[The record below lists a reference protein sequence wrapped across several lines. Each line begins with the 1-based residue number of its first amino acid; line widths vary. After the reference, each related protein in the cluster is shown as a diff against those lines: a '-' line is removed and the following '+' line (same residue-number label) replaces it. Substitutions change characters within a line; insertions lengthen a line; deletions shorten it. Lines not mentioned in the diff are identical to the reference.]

1 MFATIIISLIA
12 ILFAFLAKYKKF
24 SYGLEVAFII
34 LTIFVAI
41 RYNWGNDYSGYLESF
56 KYVGSFSSFDPEILG
71 TEPGW
76 NFLYY
81 ISQPIGFFGFIIILT
96 VFEYFVI
103 YRLIKKYVPVE
114 WYWFSIFIFTFNT
127 SYLLV
132 TSSMMR
138 QFLAMCIFIIAVD
151 YIIKKRWIISILL
164 ILLASTFHTSAL
176 ILLPFAFFGYLNISL
191 TKRKPYIWFGVYLLL
206 YFLAVEL
213 LGDYFN
219 LLLSV
224 EQFERYEVYLNAE
237 KGGFGTGL
245 GLIFNMIMYF
255 VLLLHQKYQS
265 YNMKIIFILFAVS
278 VFFYLFA
285 DIAPLTVRLG
295 YYFSILSIV
304 CYPLMFY
311 VVKNKLIKYIF
322 LSGYIIVV
330 LKGFIDFFDPLGIW
344 YKAFYNYQTI
354 FSASHWM

>member
-12 ILFAFLAKYKKF
+12 ILFAFLARFKKF
-24 SYGLEVAFII
+24 SYGLEIAFII

-56 KYVGSFSSFDPEILG
+56 KYVGSFSSFDPNILG

-81 ISQPIGFFGFIIILT
+81 ISQPIGFFGFTIILT
-96 VFEYFVI
+96 IFEYFVI
-103 YRLIKKYVPVE
+103 YRLIKKFVPVE

-138 QFLAMCIFIIAVD
+138 QFLAMCIFIIAIE

-176 ILLPFAFFGYLNISL
+176 ILLPFSFFGYLNISL
-191 TKRKPYIWFGVYLLL
+191 TKSRPYIWFGVYLLL
-206 YFLAVEL
+206 YFIAVEL

-219 LLLSV
+219 LLLRL
-224 EQFERYEVYLNAE
+224 EQFEKYEVYLNDD

-245 GLIFNMIMYF
+245 GLIYNMILYF

-265 YNMKIIFILFAVS
+265 TNMKIIYILFAIS

-285 DIAPLTVRLG
+285 DIAPLTGRLG
-295 YYFSILSIV
+295 YYFSIFSIV
-304 CYPLMFY
+304 CYPLLFY
-311 VVKNKLIKYIF
+311 VMKNKLLKN
-322 LSGYIIVV
+322 LLLVGIIVV
-330 LKGFIDFFDPLGIW
+330 TLKGFIDFFDPSGIW
-344 YKAFYNYQTI
+344 FKAFYTYQTI
-354 FSASHWM
+354 FSASNWM